1 MKQVRCYAF
10 VSFQTIGKQ
19 VRYYALVCLNT
30 TRIWQ
35 LAADRLPTEAVEA
48 PRPDMVDL
56 DEFLIRKWLSQ
67 KRAPESS
74 SWRLT
79 GCQQRPWRRPGRI
92 WSIWMTF

>member
-48 PRPDMVDL
+48 PSPDM
-56 DEFLIRKWLSQ
+56 EAHKG
-67 KRAPESS
+67 A
-74 SWRLT
+74 
-79 GCQQRPWRRPGRI
+79 
-92 WSIWMTF
+92 